1 MLAIFLNLASLKID
15 WDAEE
20 KLRKST
26 RQSTSGLFVFLW
38 DLGLFSNLNFQFH
51 LCLFWVVE
59 PVTGFHSDFA
69 SSFSFS
75 PPVSPTTVGY
85 IAAPP
90 GAVAAAATAT
100 HTPILPQPGALVRMQ
115 GLPYNTGMK
124 EILSFFQG
132 YQVSMQCLSLRSH
145 LDLSELISGDQTEQ
159 VSAFGNC
166 QTGVQA
172 ACFLF
177 NWQTEV

>member
-1 MLAIFLNLASLKID
+1 MRCWREI
-15 WDAEE
+15 
-20 KLRKST
+20 KSKK
-26 RQSTSGLFVFLW
+26 QSSSGLFVFPVVF
-38 DLGLFSNLNFQFH
+38 GLFSNLNFQCH

-59 PVTGFHSDFA
+59 PVIVSCNNFVLSL
-69 SSFSFS
+69 SFS

-85 IAAPP
+85 LAAPP

-132 YQVSMQCLSLRSH
+132 YQVSMQLSPWDGTWISEYWSAELKLR
-145 LDLSELISGDQTEQ
+145 Q
-159 VSAFGNC
+159 
-166 QTGVQA
+166 
-172 ACFLF
+172 CFWKLPSKCASCMLYL
-177 NWQTEV
+177 

>member
-1 MLAIFLNLASLKID
+1 M
-15 WDAEE
+15 
-20 KLRKST
+20 
-26 RQSTSGLFVFLW
+26 
-38 DLGLFSNLNFQFH
+38 
-51 LCLFWVVE
+51 
-59 PVTGFHSDFA
+59 
-69 SSFSFS
+69 
-75 PPVSPTTVGY
+75 SPTTVGY

-132 YQVSMQCLSLRSH
+132 YQVSMQSLSLILY
-145 LDLSELISGDQTEQ
+145 LDLRVTISGDQTGQ
-159 VSAFGNC
+159 VSGFGNC
-166 QTGVQA
+166 RTSAQA
-172 ACFLF
+172 QCCIF